1 MMQNG
6 GIISVASVTL
16 HNTGTAEL
24 PVLEADSNERR
35 DSIAKLL

>member
-16 HNTGTAEL
+16 NNTGTAEL
-24 PVLEADSNERR
+24 SVLEADSDERR
-35 DSIAKLL
+35 DSMAKRL